1 MTRANIIVALLCGA
15 LASGAIGCGRPPP
28 DAPLTSIQGTTQ
40 IYAENLVSALVELQ
54 QVSADIDGGEVGGL
68 QGEGLGR
75 GSSEPLHL
83 ATAHLTEG
91 EHTLT
96 IHARVANK
104 NTAEVLVLNATQT
117 FSVGR
122 EPVSL
127 LARLSGPTG
136 GGQTQIRVDFTV
148 DGGTLDA
155 SMGPGGLPASCHA
168 LAPDQ
173 TEICVTETMLREAI
187 GDHDAPRV
195 VCIDDALT
203 EMRKLVQFNELDS
216 EHEQP
221 VALFHETEVKKDMS
235 FRIAA
240 LGERA
245 RRCPSAKEVSVLLDA
260 PEDAN

>member
-1 MTRANIIVALLCGA
+1 VTRAKIIVALLCGA
-15 LASGAIGCGRPPP
+15 LASGAIACGRPP
-28 DAPLTSIQGTTQ
+28 DAPLASTQGTTQ

-54 QVSADIDGGEVGGL
+54 QVSADIDGEDVGGL

-75 GSSEPLHL
+75 GGREPLHL

-96 IHARVANK
+96 IHARAAHK
-104 NTAEVLVLNATQT
+104 KTAEVLVLNATQS

-127 LARLSGPTG
+127 LARLSGPSGANSTRI
-136 GGQTQIRVDFTV
+136 QVDFTV
-148 DGGTLDA
+148 DGGTLDG
-155 SMGPGGLPASCHA
+155 SGGLPASCHA

-173 TEICVTETMLREAI
+173 TEICVAETMLREAI

-203 EMRKLVQFNELDS
+203 QMRKLVQFNQLDP
-216 EHEQP
+216 EHKAP
-221 VALFHETEVKKDMS
+221 VASAHETEVKKDIS

-240 LGERA
+240 LGEHA
-245 RRCPSAKEVSVLLDA
+245 RRCSSAKEVSVLIDA
-260 PEDAN
+260 PEDAH

>member
-1 MTRANIIVALLCGA
+1 MTRANIIAALLCGA
-15 LASGAIGCGRPPP
+15 LASGAIACGRPPP
-28 DAPLTSIQGTTQ
+28 DAPLASTQGTTQ

-54 QVSADIDGGEVGGL
+54 QVSADIDGEDVGGL
-68 QGEGLGR
+68 QGGGLGR
-75 GSSEPLHL
+75 GSREPLHL

-96 IHARVANK
+96 IHARAAHK
-104 NTAEVLVLNATQT
+104 KTADVLFLNATQS

-127 LARLSGPTG
+127 LARLSGPSG
-136 GGQTQIRVDFTV
+136 GDPMRLHVDFTV
-148 DGGTLDA
+148 DGGTLDG

-203 EMRKLVQFNELDS
+203 QMRKLVQFNQLDP
-216 EHEQP
+216 EHKEP
-221 VALFHETEVKKDMS
+221 AASPHETAVKKDMS

-245 RRCPSAKEVSVLLDA
+245 RRCPSAKEVSVLIDA
-260 PEDAN
+260 PTD